1 MTAADPAYET
11 YWMRKKLLRQGAP
24 QFPIRRWW
32 ESDGLCEIEQLYFDA
47 IRTSPS
53 VLDVGAGDLRI
64 MDKLKRAGYGG
75 DYHTQDVGTE
85 GTYTYRDLD
94 EIRRRYGAI
103 LCLDVVE
110 HLTLQEGL
118 TLIRKMIS
126 LLEGGGVLV
135 IQTPNAAYIPDPK
148 SWDMTHVQTYNAGDL
163 WAFLTCEGL
172 EATAYR
178 VVFRDPNPGP
188 IVSARLAITAY
199 VKRRVLGCDFAN
211 NIAVIARK
219 PIRATPDR

>member
-1 MTAADPAYET
+1 
-11 YWMRKKLLRQGAP
+11 MRKKLLRQGTP
-24 QFPIRRWW
+24 RFPVRRWW
-32 ESDGLCEIEQLYFDA
+32 ETDDLCEIEQIYFDA
-47 IRTSPS
+47 IRASSS

-64 MDKLKRAGYGG
+64 MNKVQRAGYGG
-75 DYHTQDVGTE
+75 EYHTQDVGTE

-110 HLTLQEGL
+110 HLTLREGL

-135 IQTPNAAYIPDPK
+135 IQTPNASYIPDPR
-148 SWDMTHVQTYNAGDL
+148 SWDMTHMQTYNPGDL

-172 EATAYR
+172 ETTAYR
-178 VVFRDPNPGP
+178 VVLRDRNPGP
-188 IVSARLAITAY
+188 IDSARLAVTAY
-199 VKRRVLGCDFAN
+199 VKSRVLGCDYAN

-219 PIRATPDR
+219 PAGPGPEP

>member
-1 MTAADPAYET
+1 M
-11 YWMRKKLLRQGAP
+11 
-24 QFPIRRWW
+24 
-32 ESDGLCEIEQLYFDA
+32 CEIEQIYFDA
-47 IRTSPS
+47 IRASSS

-64 MDKLKRAGYGG
+64 MNKVQRAGYGG
-75 DYHTQDVGTE
+75 EYHTQDVGTE

-110 HLTLQEGL
+110 HLTLREGL

-135 IQTPNAAYIPDPK
+135 IQTPNASYIPDPR
-148 SWDMTHVQTYNAGDL
+148 SWDMTHMQTYNPGDL

-172 EATAYR
+172 ETTAYR
-178 VVFRDPNPGP
+178 VVLRDRNPGP
-188 IVSARLAITAY
+188 IDSARLAVTAY
-199 VKRRVLGCDFAN
+199 VKSRVLGCDYAN

-219 PIRATPDR
+219 PAGPGPEP